1 MSATTPQKSI
11 SDFLADTDKQ
21 YSSDVEKYTE
31 GEKMAKKELDKA
43 QAAYDKCN
51 SELESHT
58 ETIKEKMRVGK
69 PADDERTMDKL
80 RRLMTNEKR
89 AKNHLDH
96 AQIRYDSIKRTL
108 DFKLTE
114 QMINRKLQANKS
126 AARSS
131 DSGAGVMSM
140 TMPHV
145 DPALTNLEVSRGAM
159 AMAVP
164 SQSDATS
171 AQRSPSPT
179 SPVGCWGRWCKSKK
193 RDSSPSSKTA
203 GGRKYKSKRFKT
215 KRTYKKRRTSR
226 K

>member
-1 MSATTPQKSI
+1 MSATLPRI
-11 SDFLADTDKQ
+11 SDFLADTGKQ
-21 YSSDVEKYTE
+21 YSSGVEKYTE
-31 GEKMAKKELDKA
+31 GEKMAKKELDDA
-43 QAAYDKCN
+43 QAAYDECN
-51 SELESHT
+51 SELET
-58 ETIKEKMRVGK
+58 YKKTIIAKKL
-69 PADDERTMDKL
+69 PDDTRTRGEL
-80 RRLMTNEKR
+80 RRLMNNEKR

-96 AQIRYDSIKRTL
+96 AQLRYDSIKRTL
-108 DFKLTE
+108 DLKLTE
-114 QMINRKLQANKS
+114 QMIKRQLKANKS
-126 AARSS
+126 AAARSS

-140 TMPHV
+140 AMPHV
-145 DPALTNLEVSRGAM
+145 DPGALPTLEVSRGAM

-179 SPVGCWGRWCKSKK
+179 SPVGCWRGWCKSKK
-193 RDSSPSSKTA
+193 RDSPSKTG